1 MFAVLYLGSVKFLLG
16 QLDLLMFQRSFAA
29 SRCSFYHL
37 ARLSLRSLPTRPSIM
52 PLSTRQST
60 GNSKSSSEFLFPEE
74 IENLTAFLD
83 EQEHSEPSGAEPNKS
98 YTKSKKKDKSP
109 SPPSQPKQSASVE
122 NLLLLETL
130 RKENLTTELKIAEAK
145 LELTKLSANSSLVAP
160 PPVSPVKLETPAAP
174 VQQFNTLDQLRTK
187 KKASTSL
194 PNNYL
199 FSAKG
204 TVDYDK
210 LDLVGFVSG
219 L

>member
-1 MFAVLYLGSVKFLLG
+1 
-16 QLDLLMFQRSFAA
+16 MFQRSFAA

-60 GNSKSSSEFLFPEE
+60 GKSKSSSEFLFPEE

-83 EQEHSEPSGAEPNKS
+83 EQEHSEPSGAKPNKS

-109 SPPSQPKQSASVE
+109 SPPSQPNQSASVE

-130 RKENLTTELKIAEAK
+130 RKENLITELKIAEAK

-160 PPVSPVKLETPAAP
+160 PPVSPVKLETVIAPCSTPAAP
-174 VQQFNTLDQLRTK
+174 VQHFNTLDQLRTK

-199 FSAKG
+199 FSSKG